1 MASILDII
9 FGKAKGKG
17 KTSAKRAGGR
27 KAAKTRHN
35 VKYAPPKGK
44 AARGYSPAQPASATR
59 GRGSQK
65 HSKTSS

>member
-1 MASILDII
+1 MASLLDII

-27 KAAKTRHN
+27 KKAKGRHN
-35 VKYAPPKGK
+35 VKYAPPKSKGVR
-44 AARGYSPAQPASATR
+44 AYSPAQPGSATR

>member
-9 FGKAKGKG
+9 FGKGKGKG
-17 KTSAKRAGGR
+17 KASAKKAGGR
-27 KAAKTRHN
+27 KKAKGRHN

-44 AARGYSPAQPASATR
+44 GARAYSPVQPASAAR
-59 GRGSQK
+59 GRAAGK